1 MKVTPLDIRR
11 KEFKRAMRGYSDE
24 EVDIFLDEV
33 ADEFER
39 IFRENAELHDRVQR
53 LEEQIAGYVQL
64 KDTLE
69 KTLVTAQLQADEVR
83 ANARKESE
91 LILRDA
97 ELKARQ
103 IVNDS
108 YRETQRVQQAL
119 VQLKHLEE
127 DFRFK
132 FRSLLEGYLKLLDE
146 VPLASRS
153 ADIPIPPE
161 TSGAGQEGGPNLE
174 REYAGGKEPPVEEAL
189 VAQPT
194 WPAEGPWS
202 EEGRLSGESPETELA
217 SALDDT
223 PTEEMLGEAA
233 GPAAANAETDGAA
246 GLGGE
251 GPNAERAAAE
261 TVADPE
267 RTTGTDKLASSPVT
281 EALGNG
287 RVTEASE
294 DEEEPPQAFYFGR
307 KLDKQADS
315 FFSTSGQA
323 KKESGNRDF
332 EW

>member
-1 MKVTPLDIRR
+1 M
-11 KEFKRAMRGYSDE
+11 
-24 EVDIFLDEV
+24 
-33 ADEFER
+33 
-39 IFRENAELHDRVQR
+39 
-53 LEEQIAGYVQL
+53 
-64 KDTLE
+64 
-69 KTLVTAQLQADEVR
+69 VTAQLQADEVR

-161 TSGAGQEGGPNLE
+161 TSGAGQEGGPSLD

-194 WPAEGPWS
+194 WPAEGPRS

-223 PTEEMLGEAA
+223 PTEEMLSEAA
-233 GPAAANAETDGAA
+233 GPAAANAETAA
-246 GLGGE
+246 ASLGGE

-267 RTTGTDKLASSPVT
+267 RTTGTDKLANGGMT
-281 EALGNG
+281 EALANG

-307 KLDKQADS
+307 ELGKEADS
-315 FFSTSGQA
+315 FFSTGRQA